1 MDCGRGGR
9 SRSQEVHIPSK
20 SQMIELRPLFH
31 VQRLHPECALQ
42 GLGRDSPDLLT
53 AVTCLLAGFGQGG
66 SRRPPWCSQHLLT
79 PRLGSEE
86 SEDDAGSLHLGVASD
101 LQYTI

>member
-1 MDCGRGGR
+1 M
-9 SRSQEVHIPSK
+9 HIPSK

-66 SRRPPWCSQHLLT
+66 FSLTSLALPAPAHTQAGLRR
-79 PRLGSEE
+79 E
-86 SEDDAGSLHLGVASD
+86 
-101 LQYTI
+101 